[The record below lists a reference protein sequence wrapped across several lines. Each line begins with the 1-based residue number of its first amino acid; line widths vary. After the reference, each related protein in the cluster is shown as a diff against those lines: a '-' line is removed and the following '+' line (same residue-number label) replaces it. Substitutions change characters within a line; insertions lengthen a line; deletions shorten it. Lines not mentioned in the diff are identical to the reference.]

1 MPPVSERRYNAGKS
15 GREPGGHLTVRLQ
28 KCRLRLR
35 GGRSS
40 KGRFCVQTLAVR
52 PGSPTPAEPVF
63 GASFAHDA
71 GVASQYCAD
80 IESRLATVQ
89 AAERAALR
97 TLALS
102 VKEKFFRRHAVALY
116 DEATGGGTRFLRVG
130 EMLMA
135 VASRY
140 PALLPNRE
148 QIDDERGLMQ
158 QSVKLGRELEQG
170 LFIAQLLA
178 DERCGMH
185 LIHAMLRPKPEA
197 LEKIAE
203 FRQTGMIVLGEAKVE
218 RKGNVGT
225 VTLLNT
231 KFLNAEDDRA
241 TAALETAVD
250 LVLLD
255 DAIEVGVLRGGTV
268 HHPKYKD
275 RRIFNAGINLT
286 HLYYGQIS
294 FVHFF
299 VEREL
304 GLLHKIYRGHW
315 RSESYDEQYE
325 DYAEKPWIAAVE
337 AFAIGGGCQLLCIMD
352 RVLAEQG
359 SYFNLP
365 ASKEGFIPGA
375 ANLRFPRL
383 VGGKLAREGIFYERV
398 FHADT
403 PEGRRICDEVVPA
416 AGMDAA
422 IEANAAQLI
431 RAGMMSAVSNRKA
444 LRVAEEPLTIFRR
457 YMATYARQ
465 QSRCLYDQKLID
477 NLERSWKPNTRRM

>member
-1 MPPVSERRYNAGKS
+1 
-15 GREPGGHLTVRLQ
+15 
-28 KCRLRLR
+28 
-35 GGRSS
+35 
-40 KGRFCVQTLAVR
+40 VQTLAVR
-52 PGSPTPAEPVF
+52 PGMPALAEPVL
-63 GASFAHDA
+63 GASLAQDSE
-71 GVASQYCAD
+71 VASKYFVE
-80 IESRLATVQ
+80 IENLLATSKTVD
-89 AAERAALR
+89 AAALR
-97 TLALS
+97 AQALS
-102 VKEKFFRRHAVALY
+102 IKEKFFRRHAVALY
-116 DEATGGGTRFLRVG
+116 DEATDRGARFLRVG
-130 EMLMA
+130 ELLMA
-135 VASRY
+135 VAGRY

-148 QIDDERGLMQ
+148 QIDDERALMR
-158 QSVKLGRELEQG
+158 QSAKRGREVEQG
-170 LFIAQLLA
+170 LFIAQVLA
-178 DERCGMH
+178 DERCGLH
-185 LIHAMLRPKPEA
+185 LIHAMLKPKREA
-197 LEKIAE
+197 LERIEE
-203 FRQTGMIVLGEAKVE
+203 FRRTGMIDLGEARAE
-218 RKGNVGT
+218 RKGKVGY

-241 TAALETAVD
+241 SAALETAVD

-268 HHPKYKD
+268 QHPKYRG

-299 VEREL
+299 IEREL
-304 GLLHKIYRGHW
+304 GLLHKMYRGHW

-359 SYFNLP
+359 AYFSLP

-422 IEANAAQLI
+422 IEANAAQLV

-477 NLERSWKPNTRRM
+477 NLEHSWKPGKRRM

>member
-1 MPPVSERRYNAGKS
+1 MPA
-15 GREPGGHLTVRLQ
+15 L
-28 KCRLRLR
+28 
-35 GGRSS
+35 
-40 KGRFCVQTLAVR
+40 
-52 PGSPTPAEPVF
+52 AEPVL
-63 GASFAHDA
+63 GASLAQDSE
-71 GVASQYCAD
+71 VASKYFVE
-80 IESRLATVQ
+80 IENLLATSKTVD
-89 AAERAALR
+89 AAALR
-97 TLALS
+97 AQALS
-102 VKEKFFRRHAVALY
+102 IKEKFFRRHAVALY
-116 DEATGGGTRFLRVG
+116 DEATDRGARFLRVG
-130 EMLMA
+130 ELLMA
-135 VASRY
+135 VAGRY

-148 QIDDERGLMQ
+148 QIDDERALMR
-158 QSVKLGRELEQG
+158 QSAKRGREVEQG
-170 LFIAQLLA
+170 LFIAQVLA
-178 DERCGMH
+178 DERCGLH
-185 LIHAMLRPKPEA
+185 LIHAMLKPKREA
-197 LEKIAE
+197 LERIEE
-203 FRQTGMIVLGEAKVE
+203 FRRTGMIDLGEARAE
-218 RKGNVGT
+218 RKGKVGY

-241 TAALETAVD
+241 SAALETAVD

-268 HHPKYKD
+268 QHPKYRG

-299 VEREL
+299 IEREL
-304 GLLHKIYRGHW
+304 GLLHKMYRGHW

-359 SYFNLP
+359 AYFSLP

-422 IEANAAQLI
+422 IEANAAQLV

-477 NLERSWKPNTRRM
+477 NLEHSWKPDKRRM

>member
-1 MPPVSERRYNAGKS
+1 
-15 GREPGGHLTVRLQ
+15 
-28 KCRLRLR
+28 
-35 GGRSS
+35 
-40 KGRFCVQTLAVR
+40 VQTLAVR
-52 PGSPTPAEPVF
+52 PGLAAPAEPVLD
-63 GASFAHDA
+63 ASLARDAEAASKYFAE
-71 GVASQYCAD
+71 SESLLETSMAD
-80 IESRLATVQ
+80 DI
-89 AAERAALR
+89 AALR
-97 TLALS
+97 AHALS
-102 VKEKFFRRHAVALY
+102 VKEKFFRRHAIALY
-116 DEATGGGTRFLRVG
+116 DEATGDGTRFLRVG
-130 EMLMA
+130 ELLMA
-135 VASRY
+135 VAVRY
-140 PALLPNRE
+140 PALLPTRE
-148 QIDDERGLMQ
+148 QIDAERALMR
-158 QSVKLGRELEQG
+158 QSAKRGRELEQG
-170 LFIAQLLA
+170 LFIAQVLA

-185 LIHAMLRPKPEA
+185 LIHAMLKPRREA
-197 LEKIAE
+197 LERIAE
-203 FRQTGMIVLGEAKVE
+203 FRQTGMINLGEAKVE
-218 RKGNVGT
+218 RKGKVGY

-255 DAIEVGVLRGGTV
+255 DAIEVGVLRGGPV
-268 HHPKYKD
+268 NHPKYKD

-299 VEREL
+299 IEREL

-325 DYAEKPWIAAVE
+325 DYTEKPWIAAVE

-359 SYFNLP
+359 AYFSLP

-422 IEANAAQLI
+422 IEANAAQLV

-477 NLERSWKPNTRRM
+477 NLEHSWKPDTRRM